1 MLFQGQEFGATT
13 PFLYFADMSEELREP
28 VRKGRLKFLR
38 QFPEL
43 ASAKVQASIANPSD
57 PETFQRCKL
66 DFSERKKHREI
77 AALCRDLIRLRRKA
91 RNFSRQEPG
100 KVDGA
105 VLGPRA
111 FVLRYFDSLGD
122 DRLLLV
128 NLGAVLP
135 LEVAPEPLLAPP
147 GPGRWKTLWSSDA
160 KRYGGSGEVAPES
173 RTGWT
178 IPAEAAVVL
187 RPVRSAKRFPIYE
200 SQSA

>member
-13 PFLYFADMSEELREP
+13 PFLYFADMSDELRGP
-28 VRKGRLKFLR
+28 VRKGRLKFLS

-43 ASAKVQASIANPSD
+43 ATAKAQAKLSDPSD
-57 PETFQRCKL
+57 PKTFQRCKL
-66 DFSERKKHREI
+66 DFSERRKHPEI
-77 AALCRDLIRLRRKA
+77 GALCRDLIRLRRED
-91 RNFSRQEPG
+91 RNFSRQERG

-128 NLGAVLP
+128 NLGKTLS

-147 GPGRWKTLWSSDA
+147 GPGRWKTLWSSEA
-160 KRYGGSGEVAPES
+160 KRYGGAGEAAVES

-187 RPVRSAKRFPIYE
+187 RPVRSA
-200 SQSA
+200 